1 MILDA
6 VADYFGW
13 VSPHVDE
20 WGVVVLCGQVGGAVF
35 YVDVDDSGFLRAS
48 CVVCGGALTNDNS
61 FVVHASDP
69 GMFKRLGVW
78 MGGFGGL

>member
-1 MILDA
+1 MILDV

-13 VSPHVDE
+13 VPPHVDE

-48 CVVCGGALTNDNS
+48 CVIDGGVLMYDNS
-61 FVVHASDP
+61 FVVHVSDP
-69 GMFKRLGVW
+69 DMFKGLGVW
-78 MGGFGGL
+78 MGSFSG